1 MNQDIII
8 SVQPTLNG
16 ENIINHFKK
25 IEFFYLNKAT
35 IYLVVDGATYYHSEA
50 VKKFL
55 ETSRIELIQLPS
67 YSPNSNLIYRL

>member
-25 IEFFYLNKAT
+25 IESFYLNKAS

-67 YSPNSNLIYRL
+67 YSPNLNLI